1 MALGDSRGRPL
12 NIAYAPTSL
21 PRIPAAPAD
30 ASQTVL
36 HSLISDYFYPKVGGV
51 ESHIYSLAQSL
62 AKRNHRVIV
71 ITHAYPPRSGV
82 RWLPNGVKV
91 YYVPVQPLPP
101 THVHATL
108 PNFFTCLPYLR
119 SIFLRESI
127 DVVHAHAALS
137 ALGMEGIMHARA
149 MGVRAVFTDHSLF
162 GLGNMAEIWGNKMLK
177 ACLSDVEAVI
187 CVSHTG
193 AWCSSGQIARATADS
208 SFQIP
213 SKENTVLRGSL
224 NPSIVHVIPNAVV
237 AGQFRPAEPVPP
249 VPDILTIVCITRLV
263 YRKGIDLLI
272 AALPK
277 VCALH
282 PDVRFLIGALA
293 CCRPFSPCKHDADR
307 VGHFVQA
314 GTARKSL
321 NSTRCATS
329 TRPSSVIELNCSAR
343 YDTRTSALYA
353 PLPLRLHPHPPSSL
367 SSLAVANR
375 PPAGQLLARAQI
387 FLNPSLT
394 EAFGIGILE
403 AACAG
408 LFVISTRVGG
418 VPEVLPPGLV
428 EFAEPEVDDLVR
440 AISRAITHVRS
451 GAHDPLLAHAQ
462 LRQVYSWTDVT
473 ERTERVYEQAMEVPQ
488 VPVVERLRRYY
499 GTGAVFGKIMCIIVI
514 VDYFLLAFLDWL
526 YPRDEIDLAPKF
538 DLERWKQICE
548 DELKKE
554 SEQPL
559 ASMYVSPVPHAGEN
573 KTTRTE

>member
-1 MALGDSRGRPL
+1 MAPGDSQGRTL

-36 HSLISDYFYPKVGGV
+36 PSLISDYFYPKVGGV
-51 ESHIYSLAQSL
+51 ESHIYGLAQSL

-187 CVSHTG
+187 CVSHT
-193 AWCSSGQIARATADS
+193 
-208 SFQIP
+208 

-282 PDVRFLIGALA
+282 PDVRFLIGGDGPKIVELDQM
-293 CCRPFSPCKHDADR
+293 RDKYQTLLRDR
-307 VGHFVQA
+307 V
-314 GTARKSL
+314 
-321 NSTRCATS
+321 
-329 TRPSSVIELNCSAR
+329 ELLGPVRHENVRA
-343 YDTRTSALYA
+343 
-353 PLPLRLHPHPPSSL
+353 
-367 SSLAVANR
+367 
-375 PPAGQLLARAQI
+375 LLARAQI
-387 FLNPSLT
+387 FLNSSLT
-394 EAFGIGILE
+394 EAFGIGLLE

-451 GAHDPLLAHAQ
+451 GAHDPLRAHAQ

-473 ERTERVYEQAMEVPQ
+473 ERTERVYEQAMAVPR

-499 GTGAVFGKIMCIIVI
+499 GTGAVFGKIMCIIVV

-538 DLERWKQICE
+538 DLERWKQICKE
-548 DELKKE
+548 ELEKE
-554 SEQPL
+554 SEHPL
-559 ASMYVSPVPHAGEN
+559 TEVYVSPLPHAGEIN
-573 KTTRTE
+573 AE